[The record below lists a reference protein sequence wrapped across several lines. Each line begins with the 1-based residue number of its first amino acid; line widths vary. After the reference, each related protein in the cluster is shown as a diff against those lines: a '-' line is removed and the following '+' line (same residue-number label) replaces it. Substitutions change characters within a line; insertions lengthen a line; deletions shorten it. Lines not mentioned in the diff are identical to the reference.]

1 MPGPHRIAY
10 LVSAYPATSHVF
22 ILREVLG
29 LRARGFVV
37 HTISINADARQPT
50 SLSEQERDEQ
60 SQTIVIKNWPRLQMI
75 RDVFS
80 VCSQYR
86 CACWVALIQSWKL
99 AKPGLRGHALA
110 LAYWLEAVLV
120 TRSLHTQQIKHLHV
134 HFGNEA
140 AMVGVL
146 CKSICHCQLSYT
158 IHGPDEFYEVRTQQ
172 LSAKVA
178 AADLIICISQFARS
192 QLMLISRVSE
202 WAKIQVIR
210 LGINTG
216 YALAGSSSAH
226 TPPTLL
232 CVGRLTPA
240 KGQRVLLQAMQRLGE
255 LGLRPRLLLAGAGE
269 DEAQLRNMVLAL
281 KLSDQVQFL
290 GALNSEAVRSL
301 YLDADIFVLP
311 SFAEGIPVVLM
322 EAMASG
328 LPCISSQITG
338 IPELIEHG
346 QSGLLVSA
354 GDATGLCMAIKA
366 LIDNPQYAQELARK
380 AKMQVVQ
387 TYNLERNLDQLARSF
402 GAIHQEPDHA

>member
-1 MPGPHRIAY
+1 
-10 LVSAYPATSHVF
+10 
-22 ILREVLG
+22 
-29 LRARGFVV
+29 
-37 HTISINADARQPT
+37 
-50 SLSEQERDEQ
+50 
-60 SQTIVIKNWPRLQMI
+60 
-75 RDVFS
+75 
-80 VCSQYR
+80 
-86 CACWVALIQSWKL
+86 
-99 AKPGLRGHALA
+99 
-110 LAYWLEAVLV
+110 
-120 TRSLHTQQIKHLHV
+120 
-134 HFGNEA
+134 
-140 AMVGVL
+140 
-146 CKSICHCQLSYT
+146 
-158 IHGPDEFYEVRTQQ
+158 
-172 LSAKVA
+172 
-178 AADLIICISQFARS
+178 
-192 QLMLISRVSE
+192 MLISRVSE

-328 LPCISSQITG
+328 LPCISSHITG